1 MPSKYT
7 IAVTTTSRQKMLSP
21 IGPIISMK
29 QTTDLEPNVITEQGL
44 RALAGKGHA
53 VEVLCKADPKR
64 KGPSWYGLW
73 IMRTVGSDGQEK
85 ILVTARTR
93 LTQNAIKV
101 REFKTATGV
110 ISFLVG
116 AGFSQASIPMK
127 NGETTSHILVSD

>member
-1 MPSKYT
+1 MT
-7 IAVTTTSRQKMLSP
+7 
-21 IGPIISMK
+21 
-29 QTTDLEPNVITEQGL
+29 TEQGL
-44 RALAGKGHA
+44 RALAEEGHTI
-53 VEVLCKADPKR
+53 EVLCRADPKR

-73 IMRTVGSDGQEK
+73 TMRTVGNNGQEK

-116 AGFSQASIPMK
+116 IGFAHASIPLK
-127 NGETTSHILVSD
+127 NGETTSHRLVSD